1 MPLDEVP
8 SPEHLYRTASATMI
22 RALEEF
28 GDSEARAV
36 VIIHTNEKGQVMIN
50 SNAGRCS
57 AIGMMRTAEHMIL
70 TGEA

>member
-1 MPLDEVP
+1 
-8 SPEHLYRTASATMI
+8 MI